1 DDPKLDCRLPGLEQ
15 HSPFR
20 MLVDSKLR
28 IPATSHFALTA
39 KDRPTYIFT
48 TEKSDAAKKDT
59 LTDRGIKIFQVPC
72 SEDGH
77 VSMQRCL
84 ELMAE
89 EGITTVLVEA
99 GGYLASGLVK
109 SNLVDKLVI
118 YRAPMIIGGDGIAAW
133 HPLGV
138 EQLRMSKRFTIR
150 NIERIGPDIIETYNR
165 CTEAL

>member
-1 DDPKLDCRLPGLEQ
+1 MRK
-15 HSPFR
+15 S
-20 MLVDSKLR
+20 S
-28 IPATSHFALTA
+28 I
-39 KDRPTYIFT
+39 
-48 TEKSDAAKKDT
+48 EKSSSFTVDFKTAQSFAILSNDHIMIPYLDNSRPHSMAKIE
-59 LTDRGIKIFQVPC
+59 GQIKFPGRYPI
-72 SEDGH
+72 
-77 VSMQRCL
+77 
-84 ELMAE
+84 E

-138 EQLRMSKRFTIR
+138 EQLGMSKRFKIQ

-165 CTEAL
+165 CTEALYCVLE